1 MNRKSITILVL
12 LLISFI
18 PFDMFV
24 LNADDRNVFQF
35 DEVKNEGYISF
46 IVQSTESS
54 DTPDPNPPDPVTKC
68 DCDGSKVMIH
78 GDGHKTPCQCF
89 NEGDGICNCVKSG
102 SSDQNTS
109 ESSDCK
115 CYNNGTCNCDDGE
128 CKCVNCVCEDE
139 EDIAAIEVK
148 LMRDLDALLGPRE
161 KKSKVKLV
169 IFSAVWCGPCQAFKK
184 NELPKLRKSFS
195 NYEVVDVDKNKK
207 RWSENIKL
215 TKSTSVPQFV
225 IEVDGQL
232 KEFWVG
238 GCTAEFVL
246 NKLKAYQQ

>member
-54 DTPDPNPPDPVTKC
+54 DTPAPNPPDPVTKC

-195 NYEVVDVDKNKK
+195 NYEVVDIDKDKK
-207 RWSENIKL
+207 RWSENVKL
-215 TKSTSVPQFV
+215 TKSTSIPQFV

>member
-115 CYNNGTCNCDDGE
+115 CYNNGTCNCTDGR
-128 CKCVNCVCEDE
+128 CDCANCGCEKDVVT
-139 EDIAAIEVK
+139 IESN
-148 LMRDLDALLGPRE
+148 LMRDLDALL
-161 KKSKVKLV
+161 KAKVKLV
-169 IFSAVWCGPCQAFKK
+169 IFSASWCGPCQVFKK
-184 NELPKLRKSFS
+184 NELPKVRKSFS
-195 NYEVVDVDKNKK
+195 NYEVVDIDKDKK
-207 RWSENIKL
+207 RWSENVKL
-215 TKSTSVPQFV
+215 TKSTSIPQFV